1 MEEYKFIHLD
11 QEHEQEIN
19 YKNEEFENVISKLEK
34 ERLLNQ
40 GEISSLT
47 NDKKKLDNELHIC
60 ERELKKKSE
69 EIKRHIETIHTLRKE
84 NERKEMEKEEI
95 KKKLKE
101 IESMLQEKSKLAGFS
116 SKLKNELYIKN
127 VEIMSKFNKQQNEN
141 AELRKISKNTEK
153 QLDNNIKLLNNKK
166 EEVNKKETKLEEY
179 KNKYERE
186 RHNVKLLEK
195 DLDNLLQKIYDTFQ
209 TNDKNIILKGI
220 KKIYNTYLTADQIRK
235 INNSKLNENIRDE
248 LTKQIDF
255 LQKGILNIAD
265 QKARREANQNSEIF
279 KKTKENAELIKQLNI
294 KKKAYTVLEK
304 DFFITKSDLSAKI
317 KKYEQLERER
327 NNLTKA
333 NLLLNN
339 NNMKMGN
346 MPSISGDLGF
356 HGFGEVHK
364 RGSEPSNNFNST
376 IYVMNNGSTPFLD
389 QNGNLGNMNRTMMNG
404 FGFSSMPLGRSVDKK
419 SWKDTRLYKGN
430 TLSYF
435 KKNNDNAYKMKEIKK
450 ILDEKNNIIR
460 KQNNEIS
467 NLKNTLLIKETE
479 LFGK

>member
-1 MEEYKFIHLD
+1 MKEIEKKDLD
-11 QEHEQEIN
+11 
-19 YKNEEFENVISKLEK
+19 
-34 ERLLNQ
+34 
-40 GEISSLT
+40 
-47 NDKKKLDNELHIC
+47 
-60 ERELKKKSE
+60 
-69 EIKRHIETIHTLRKE
+69 
-84 NERKEMEKEEI
+84 
-95 KKKLKE
+95 KKLKE
-101 IESMLQEKSKLAGFS
+101 SEEILQEKSKLAGFS

-153 QLDNNIKLLNNKK
+153 QLDNNIKLLNDKK
-166 EEVNKKETKLEEY
+166 EEVNKKETQLEEY

-235 INNSKLNENIRDE
+235 INSSKLNENIRDE

-333 NLLLNN
+333 NLLLNS

-346 MPSISGDLGF
+346 LPSISGEQGF
-356 HGFGEVHK
+356 PGMPEVHK

-376 IYVMNNGSTPFLD
+376 IYVMNNGSTPFLE
-389 QNGNLGNMNRTMMNG
+389 QSGSFGNMNRTMMNG
-404 FGFSSMPLGRSVDKK
+404 FNGMPLGRSVDKK
-419 SWKDTRLYKGN
+419 NWKDTRLYKGN

-435 KKNNDNAYKMKEIKK
+435 KKNIDNAYKMKEIKK
-450 ILDEKNNIIR
+450 MLDEKNNIIR

-467 NLKNTLLIKETE
+467 NLKNSLLIKESE